1 MLSAINFPNLGLNF
15 ESVGY
20 GISIFGIEISYYG
33 ILFGVAFLVGV
44 GMILLEAGYTGQ
56 HVENYLELVLVAT
69 PVSII
74 GARIFYVLFSWAAY
88 KNSLAHI
95 VFCWEGGYA
104 FYGGFFA
111 AFVMILIFAKMR
123 QMWTAEVLDTLTIGL
138 VIGQAIASFGSFFN
152 REGFGEYTEGIF
164 AMQLPIEILRISD
177 VTDKMRNH
185 MTVVDGVRFV
195 QVTPLFF
202 YRVVICL
209 LLFIGLYLYR
219 KNKDFDGEIFLIY
232 LVVDSASRFWME
244 GIRTDALYLPVLHW
258 PVSKVLA
265 GIIFVAAIVAI
276 IYNQKMDGQG
286 KMRRIRQKNAV
297 LGVNEFENL
306 FHNK

>member
-1 MLSAINFPNLGLNF
+1 MLDAINFPNLGLNF

-33 ILFGVAFLVGV
+33 ILLAVALLAGV

-56 HVENYLELVLVAT
+56 HPEDYLELVLVAM

-74 GARIFYVLFSWAAY
+74 GARIFYVLFSWGAY
-88 KNSLAHI
+88 KSSFVRILY
-95 VFCWEGGYA
+95 FWEGGYS
-104 FYGGFFA
+104 FYGGAIA
-111 AFVMILIFAKMR
+111 AFVIILVYTKMR

-164 AMQLPIEILRISD
+164 AMQLPIEILRIGD

-185 MTVVDGVRFV
+185 MTVVDGVRYV
-195 QVTPLFF
+195 QVTPLFL
-202 YRVVICL
+202 YRVAVCVI
-209 LLFIGLYLYR
+209 LFVGLYLYR

-232 LVVDSASRFWME
+232 LAVDSASRVWME
-244 GIRTDALYLPVLHW
+244 GIRTDALLLPALHW
-258 PVSKVLA
+258 PVSKVMA
-265 GIIFVAAIVAI
+265 GILFVAAVVAI
-276 IYNQKMDGQG
+276 IYNQRMDGKG